1 MSMPKPRV
9 LVVPFGY
16 PEYPQEMLRHY
27 TDASVQALTAL
38 GLEVDCTPMVITE
51 RDVPAARVQ
60 ARESEADLVVL
71 LVLSWIEAQLVPAVL
86 QEEFGR
92 PLLLWSHTTFREPD
106 GGEADLGCI
115 PGAAV
120 IRQMLE
126 EMHVPFKFI
135 YGQPDEEGVVA
146 GVKPLAWAARAVR
159 SLNTSRVGLFGYAS
173 MGMYTGTFDHTRL
186 RALVGPEVVHFDQYT
201 LIRRA
206 EAKALPEAEA
216 AVAGVAAGWELT
228 GALKPKALAPSWR
241 VYEALRDLAG
251 EARLDAVT
259 VKCQYEMSRDWGLAP
274 CLALSILGDTIT
286 SSCEGDVYLA
296 VSQLILHYL
305 SGGGTIAYGDVH
317 TGRGHDIILGACGF
331 APLSQARGKPIIR
344 QHTAL
349 YQGVY
354 NGSPYKDGTVT
365 LARLAAD
372 GHGYKLHAAVGQVVD
387 PPRLHEVG
395 CPPYSWLQAKLEAS
409 VDHFM
414 QNLSSQHYA
423 IAYGDWRSE
432 MEEFCRLKSIRLV
445 LS

>member
-1 MSMPKPRV
+1 MTSAKPLV

-16 PEYPQEMLRHY
+16 PDYPQEMLRHF
-27 TDASVQALTAL
+27 TDASVQALAAL
-38 GLEVDCTPMVITE
+38 GLDVDCTPMVITE
-51 RDVPAARVQ
+51 KDVPAARSQVR
-60 ARESEADLVVL
+60 ASEADLLVL

-92 PLLLWSHTTFREPD
+92 PLLLWSHTTFREAD
-106 GGEADLGCI
+106 GGEADLGCL

-120 IRQMLE
+120 IRQALE
-126 EMHVPFKFI
+126 EMGVPFKFI
-135 YGQPDEEGVVA
+135 YGQPDESGVVEGVKA
-146 GVKPLAWAARAVR
+146 LARAAHAVR
-159 SLNTSRVGLFGYAS
+159 SLNASRVGLFGYAS

-186 RALVGPEVVHFDQYT
+186 RTLVGPEVVHFDQYT

-216 AVAGVAAGWELT
+216 AVAKVAAGWELT
-228 GALKPKALAPSWR
+228 AGLQPKSLAPSWR
-241 VYEALRDLAG
+241 VYEALRDLAA

-274 CLALSILGDTIT
+274 CLALSILGDTLT
-286 SSCEGDVYLA
+286 SSCEGDVYLC
-296 VSQLILHYL
+296 VSQLILQHL
-305 SGGGTIAYGDVH
+305 SGGGIVAYGDIH
-317 TGRGHDIILGACGF
+317 TGRGHDLILGACGF
-331 APLSQARGKPIIR
+331 APLSQARGRPIIR

-349 YQGVY
+349 YEGVY

-372 GHGYKLHAAVGQVVD
+372 RGGYKLHATVGKVVD

-395 CPPYSWLQAKLEAS
+395 CPPYSWLQARIEAP

-423 IAYGDWRSE
+423 IAYGDWRAE
-432 MEEFCRLKSIRLV
+432 MDEFCRLKSIRLV